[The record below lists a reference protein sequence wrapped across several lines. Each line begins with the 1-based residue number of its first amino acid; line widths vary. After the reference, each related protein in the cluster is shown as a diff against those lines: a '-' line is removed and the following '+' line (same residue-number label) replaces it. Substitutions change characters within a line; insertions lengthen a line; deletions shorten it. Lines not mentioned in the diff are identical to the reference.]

1 MLPVFQNLA
10 YTDILVPVYLNKD
23 ELLHIAQ
30 STAKSLSLEI
40 VDYVYETVKQS
51 NALPEVSLLTGAEI
65 CYLTAKTKTA
75 NTYVEGSGNAK
86 KY

>member
-75 NTYVEGSGNAK
+75 NIYVEGSGNAK
-86 KY
+86 K